1 MIAHIQRDRKQLN
14 SVCQMKAKNGR
25 YIGLNGEKHAMSLS
39 HIDFITCY
47 KATTGALGLHVLY
60 YLPWAVL
67 KVVLIHS

>member
-1 MIAHIQRDRKQLN
+1 MPNENQKT
-14 SVCQMKAKNGR
+14 VVT
-25 YIGLNGEKHAMSLS
+25 YIGLKGEKHAMSLS